1 MFVGNLENIA
11 TTVLH
16 LGEIYWEGQFICGSL
31 LIFVALIAIMCIL
44 TSTFKH
50 VKLATKCLDACPQG
64 RSIKYFGEIGRK
76 CMLYFNQ
83 LL

>member
-1 MFVGNLENIA
+1 MFVGNLENI
-11 TTVLH
+11 TSTMLH
-16 LGEIYWEGQFICGSL
+16 LGDIYWGGWLICGSL
-31 LIFVALIAIMCIL
+31 LIFVALIVIMCIL
-44 TSTFKH
+44 TSTLKH

-64 RSIKYFGEIGRK
+64 RNIKYFGEIGRK